1 MNMVGFHLFDLVIC
15 GIGLVLVV
23 GISVLVYSLV
33 KSNAR
38 QRN

>member
-1 MNMVGFHLFDLVIC
+1 MQTVGFPFLLPVVC
-15 GIGLVLVV
+15 GVVLILVV
-23 GISVLVYSLV
+23 GFSVLVYSLV